1 MGKGKS
7 KKPVSKKRSWD
18 WLFWLI
24 TVAIIAIVVIAIR
37 DGNSIPSN
45 PAQNTA
51 TMQQPVS
58 SDQAPGSANSDT
70 PNVRVETPAADSS
83 KFTVQTLPPDTQE
96 SNEAKE
102 DAPQP

>member
-37 DGNSIPSN
+37 DGNSISSN
-45 PAQNTA
+45 PAHNT
-51 TMQQPVS
+51 TTVQQPVS
-58 SDQAPGSANSDT
+58 SDQAPAGANSET
-70 PNVRVETPAADSS
+70 PNVKVETPAADSS
-83 KFTVQTLPPDTQE
+83 KFTVQTLPPNT
-96 SNEAKE
+96 S
-102 DAPQP
+102 DAN